1 MLLSLPRWW
10 QSFLWLYTLTPFKKK
25 KTQKNP
31 LIWILY
37 TVVIYFNIKL
47 SHTKKKKRFCQKKIF
62 SKWASSGGNI
72 YRIDINQQLFLRT
85 GVPRMQN
92 CYCTWNLFCYCTWN
106 LSYCRYVEMFSMTA
120 VHSRTELQHKLKL
133 CSLSSPVLCFYF
145 PFLLGRAQTSHPLLP
160 PCYSTLNSAFGYES
174 CCNNLSDTD
183 KYQHRQIPIGFSC
196 PINFPVLFWVEGVG
210 FNYSS

>member
-10 QSFLWLYTLTPFKKK
+10 QSFLWLYTLTPFKKQK
-25 KTQKNP
+25 QKT

-47 SHTKKKKRFCQKKIF
+47 SHTHKKKRLCQKKIF

-85 GVPRMQN
+85 CVPRMQN

-196 PINFPVLFWVEGVG
+196 PINFPVLCWVEGVG
-210 FNYSS
+210 FIYSS